1 MLEKGCQIQP
11 PPGKTIKYRF
21 KGVNMTKTISFDAIR
36 EAVAGMAV
44 KSNLYLPDDVA
55 CAITAAAKSEDS
67 PLGQE
72 MLRDILKNHQVAAEQ
87 KLPLCQDTGTA
98 VVFIELGQD
107 AQITGGLL
115 YDAINQGIAQGYQ
128 EGFLRKSIV
137 EHPWLRKNT
146 GNNTPAIIHTEIIAG
161 DGLKITLAP
170 KGGGSENMSALAML
184 TPAAGKEGVKNFV
197 INTVKKAG
205 PNPCPPIVVGVGVGG
220 NFEKAAYLAK
230 KALLRPLGE
239 DSQDEEAAILE
250 KELLQEINTL
260 GIGPQGFG
268 GKTTALAVH
277 IETFPCH
284 IASMPV
290 AVNINCHVARHLSV
304 SF

>member
-1 MLEKGCQIQP
+1 
-11 PPGKTIKYRF
+11 
-21 KGVNMTKTISFDAIR
+21 MTKTITFDAIC
-36 EAVAGMAV
+36 EAVARMAIE
-44 KSNLYLPDDVA
+44 SNLYLPDDVA
-55 CAITAAAKSEDS
+55 CAIAAAAKSEDS

-72 MLRDILKNHQVAAEQ
+72 MLRDILKNHQIAAEQ

-98 VVFIELGQD
+98 VVFVELGQD
-107 AQITGGLL
+107 ATISGGLI

-128 EGFLRKSIV
+128 EGYLRKSIV
-137 EHPWLRKNT
+137 EHPWVRKNT
-146 GNNTPAIIHTEIIAG
+146 GNNTPAIIHTEIVEG
-161 DGLKITLAP
+161 DGLKLTLAP

-184 TPAAGKEGVKNFV
+184 TPAAGKEGIKDFV
-197 INTVKKAG
+197 IATVKKAG

-230 KALLRPLGE
+230 KSLLRPLGE
-239 DSQDEEAAILE
+239 KSPDPEAAALE
-250 KELLQEINTL
+250 KELLEEINAL

-277 IETFPCH
+277 IETYPCH